1 MLNVDTDATCVQLL
15 AFEESEEEFVAE
27 QLAPASTKMRARHAI
42 ASSKDGGPN
51 ADILVLIWWKICRRD
66 SLACYCYRGRHPLHC
81 HRADRTEF
89 EREWS
94 QVEACSF
101 LQQGRGQKHFP
112 SSLGRSRN
120 MNDCVF
126 LLID

>member
-66 SLACYCYRGRHPLHC
+66 SLACYCSRGRHPLHC

-89 EREWS
+89 ERMVPS
-94 QVEACSF
+94 RSVQLPSTRQGAKTLSF
-101 LQQGRGQKHFP
+101 FARKVPKYERLCFP
-112 SSLGRSRN
+112 F
-120 MNDCVF
+120 D
-126 LLID
+126 